1 MAQGILENKFA
12 KKNKKYYVDSA
23 GTSGWHEGEQPD
35 KEQDVANSSG
45 REPIDQEVG
54 DQHPERGRDNQKEGK
69 DEERPEIEQ
78 PAAAEDCSVG
88 SEDREAEEQHHPGG
102 VDRRRDEPRVKK
114 G

>member
-1 MAQGILENKFA
+1 MAEGLGLDQALRLREAEKE
-12 KKNKKYYVDSA
+12 VQDD
-23 GTSGWHEGEQPD
+23 EGEQPD

-45 REPIDQEVG
+45 REPIDQEMG
-54 DQHPERGRDNQKEGK
+54 DQHPERGRDDQKEGK